1 MKKRLLFIAPGY
13 YGFNEVVY
21 NGLKKYSGYEV
32 THINSTLPY
41 QYKNILE
48 KVYNFFLK
56 LFFKKNIKNI
66 KRGEHIQRIINSHN
80 YDIVLINRPDVLTE
94 NDLLSAIQ
102 KSKRSIALFWDS
114 IQKIPS
120 QKDYIKKFDV
130 CCSFDSEDCK
140 KYKLNYITNFYFI
153 EHHKKEEK
161 YNIGYLATYD
171 KRIKETITLFNYFKE
186 KNISARGKI
195 FTYKSIPV
203 KEKLPS
209 NLEIIHEIIPFSTS
223 YKYYF
228 DFKIILDIAHPHQ
241 KGLSFRPY
249 EAIGLNKKLITTN
262 QEILHCDFYNPNN
275 ILVVNDVQNILIP
288 ESFISNDYEQPE
300 QWIKEKYYIKNWIK
314 TILSLNEN

>member
-1 MKKRLLFIAPGY
+1 MKKKLLFIAPGY

-21 NGLKKYSGYEV
+21 DGLKKYSGYEV
-32 THINSTLPY
+32 IHINSTLPY

-56 LFFKKNIKNI
+56 SFFKKNIKDI
-66 KRGEHIQRIINSHN
+66 KRGEHIQRIINSHD
-80 YDIVLINRPDVLTE
+80 YDIVLVNRPDVLTE
-94 NDLLSAIQ
+94 NDLSLAIQ

-120 QKDYIKKFDV
+120 QKDCIKKFDI

-140 KYKLNYITNFYFI
+140 NYNLKYITNFYFKK
-153 EHHKKEEK
+153 ENKKEEK
-161 YNIGYLATYD
+161 YKIGYLATYD

-186 KNISARGKI
+186 KNISAKGKI
-195 FTYKSIPV
+195 FTYSSIPI

-223 YKYYF
+223 YKYYL
-228 DFKIILDIAHPHQ
+228 DFKIILDIAHSHQ

-262 QEILHCDFYNPNN
+262 QEILHYDFYNPNN
-275 ILVVNDVQNILIP
+275 ILLINDLKNTVIP
-288 ESFISNDYEQPE
+288 ESFINNDYEQPE
-300 QWIKEKYYIKNWIK
+300 EWIKEKYYIKNWIK
-314 TILSLNEN
+314 TILSLYEN